1 MDALLTYI
9 PMDRRHAL
17 AQRVDLPDRTSG
29 AALFADISGFTAL
42 TEALVIELGAQ
53 RGAEELT
60 RYLNLVYD
68 AIINEVHRYHGSVI
82 AFAGD
87 AITCWFDGD
96 NGLRATAS
104 ALAMQQQMSQF
115 AEVRT
120 PVGSTVMLAMKAAV
134 AAGPARRFL
143 LGDPTIRLIDVLAGG
158 TLERL
163 ANAEHQA
170 RKGDVVLDSATA
182 QQLSDVLAIKEW
194 TANSEDTP
202 GVAVIQGL
210 RQPVAEMPWPPLPST
225 LAEAEIQPWLLRPVY
240 ERLRH
245 GLGDFLAELRPTVA
259 LFVRF
264 VGIDY
269 DNDAMAGA
277 TLDRYIRWVQ
287 SVVERYA
294 GTLIDVNMG
303 DKGSYLY
310 INFGA
315 PLAHEDNA
323 ARAASAALELRQPP
337 AGLEMIRGV
346 QIGISQGRMRA
357 GAYGGSTHRT
367 YGVLGDEVNMAA
379 RLMMAAA
386 PSQILVSEIAQRTI
400 AADFMW
406 KELPPMRVKGKREP
420 VTVYALLSAQETK
433 QVPLTLGRYM
443 LPLIARQQELAELE
457 AKLRL
462 AQQGQGQIV
471 SITSEAGLGKTR
483 LVAELVKRAQAAGVT
498 TYVGVCE
505 SFGIHS
511 SYLVW
516 ESIWRGLFGLEAQGP
531 LEQQVAH
538 LQERLA
544 AVDPLLAERYPLL
557 GSVLNLSIPENEL
570 TRSLDA
576 KTRKRAL
583 ETLLVDYLRGR
594 PWSTPLLFVLEDG
607 HWVDPL
613 SQDLLEVIGQAI
625 VDLPVLIVLNYRP
638 TTAEHLRNLQINTLP
653 YHTTIEL
660 APLGATESAGLL
672 QHKLEQLTGRPIQL
686 DPDLADRIVKQAEG
700 NPFYI
705 EELVNYLHYQG
716 LHEGNESGRTVELPD
731 SLQRLVLSRMDQL
744 SEQQKITIKVAS
756 VIGRIFKA
764 AWLPHIRPDLGE
776 AQQIYHDLL
785 VITRH
790 EITAPDANE
799 TEITYLFK
807 QAITQGV
814 AYESLPY
821 AVRAAMHEQIGQFIE
836 RAYPDQIEQFLDL
849 LAYHYDH
856 SENAEKRVEYLLR
869 AGQAAQKNY
878 ANSAAIDYYQRALP
892 LLTNEQRLEMMLKLG
907 QVLEL
912 DGQWQAAEVLYQQA
926 LTLASD
932 AQDAR
937 AHARYETAIGELYR
951 KQGHYEAAKQRFQQA
966 RSVFEAIQDQVG
978 VGQVLHYS
986 GTLAAQQGDYET
998 ARQRYQ
1004 ESLAIRRTLGDQT
1017 NIASLLSNLGILAR
1031 FQKDYQAARSLHE
1044 ESLAIRRASSDR
1056 WAIANSYNNLALVLR
1071 DQREHRSARAMLE
1084 ESLRIS
1090 RAVGDKWS
1098 IANTLTSLAEVA
1110 LEQGDQ
1116 PAVARFLAES
1126 LIINRALG
1134 EQRAIAFLL
1143 ESCAVLAAT
1152 QTQPQLALQL
1162 AATADT
1168 LRQTIGAPLAPA
1180 DVQRLSQALEPA
1192 RQALSAEEQAKAE
1205 ALGRTTPLEAAI
1217 RQALDFTNQ

>member
-17 AQRVDLPDRTSG
+17 AQRFALPDRTTG

-42 TEALVIELGAQ
+42 TEALVVELGAQ

-68 AIINEVHRYHGSVI
+68 AIVNEVHRYRGSVI

-96 NGLRATAS
+96 EGLRATAC
-104 ALAMQQQMSQF
+104 ALAMQTQMSQF

-134 AAGPARRFL
+134 AAGTARRFL
-143 LGDPTIRLIDVLAGG
+143 LGDPAIRLIDVLAGE

-163 ANAEHQA
+163 SSAEHQA
-170 RKGDVVLDSATA
+170 RKGDVVLDHATA
-182 QQLSDVLAIKEW
+182 QQLGEAVQISEW
-194 TANSEDTP
+194 RTSGDASP
-202 GVAVIQGL
+202 AVAVIHAL
-210 RQPVAEMPWPPLPST
+210 SKPVDEAPWPALAHPLS
-225 LAEAEIQPWLLRPVY
+225 EAEIQPWLLQPVY

-269 DNDAMAGA
+269 DHDPAAGE
-277 TLDRYIRWVQ
+277 TLDSYIRWVQ
-287 SVVERYA
+287 AVVDRYA

-323 ARAASAALELRQPP
+323 ARAAAAALELRQPP

-386 PSQILVSEIAQRTI
+386 PGQILVSEIAQRTI
-400 AADFMW
+400 ASTFVWEA
-406 KELPPMRVKGKREP
+406 LPPMRVKGKREP
-420 VTVYALLSAQETK
+420 ATVFALLSAQETR
-433 QVPLTLGRYM
+433 QVPLTLGKYT
-443 LPLIARQQELAELE
+443 LPLVARQPELAELD

-462 AQQGQGQIV
+462 AQQSHGQIV

-483 LVAELVKRAQAAGVT
+483 LVAELVQHAQAAGVT

-516 ESIWRGLFGLEAQGP
+516 EPIWRGLFGLEARWP
-531 LEQQVAH
+531 LEQQSEH
-538 LQERLA
+538 LQQRLA
-544 AVDPLLAERYPLL
+544 AVDPLLAERCPLL
-557 GSVLNLSIPENEL
+557 GSLLNLSIPENEL

-576 KTRKRAL
+576 KMRKQAL
-583 ETLLVDYLRGR
+583 ETLLVDYLRGQA
-594 PWSTPLLFVLEDG
+594 WATPLLLVLEDG
-607 HWVDPL
+607 HWLDPL
-613 SQDLLEVIGQAI
+613 SHDLLEVIGQTI

-638 TTAEHLRNLQINTLP
+638 VTTERLRAPRVSTLAH
-653 YHTTIEL
+653 HTTIEL
-660 APLGATESAGLL
+660 VPLSAAESAALL
-672 QHKLEQLTGRPIQL
+672 QHKLEQLVGRPIQL

-700 NPFYI
+700 NPFYM

-716 LHEGNESGRTVELPD
+716 LDEGNESGRSVELPD

-764 AWLPHIRPDLGE
+764 TWLPNIRPDLGDT
-776 AQQIYHDLL
+776 QQIYHDLWT
-785 VITRH
+785 ITRH
-790 EITAPDANE
+790 ELTVLDPTE
-799 TEITYLFK
+799 TELTYLFK

-836 RAYPDQIEQFLDL
+836 RAYPEQIEQFLDL

-878 ANSAAIDYYQRALP
+878 ANSAAIDYYQRAMP
-892 LLTNEQRLEMMLKLG
+892 LLPGDQRLGMMLKLG

-926 LTLASD
+926 LALASET
-932 AQDAR
+932 QDAR

-951 KQGHYEAAKQRFQQA
+951 KQGHYEAATQRFQQA
-966 RSVFEAIQDQVG
+966 RGVFEAIQDQVG

-1004 ESLAIRRTLGDQT
+1004 ESLLIRRGLGDQA

-1031 FQKDYQAARSLHE
+1031 FQNDYTTARTLHE
-1044 ESLAIRRASSDR
+1044 ESLAIRRAIGDR

-1071 DQREHRSARAMLE
+1071 DQHENRAARAMLE

-1110 LEQGDQ
+1110 LDQADQ
-1116 PAVARFLAES
+1116 PAAAHFLAES
-1126 LIINRALG
+1126 LTINRALG

-1143 ESCAVLAAT
+1143 ESFAVLAAT
-1152 QTQPQLALQL
+1152 QTQPRLALQL

-1180 DVQRLSQALEPA
+1180 DAQRLEQALAAA
-1192 RQALSAEEQAKAE
+1192 RQQLSAAAQAEAE

-1217 RQALDFTNQ
+1217 RQALDFTNE